1 MIKITFNNDKTTR
14 EYILNLISKKVNED
28 GVIVD
33 KNNTPV
39 IDVDGN
45 EITFEDFGMVASGS
59 EIFVKDNVVSLF
71 KFHENYSDQ

>member
-1 MIKITFNNDKTTR
+1 M
-14 EYILNLISKKVNED
+14 
-28 GVIVD
+28 IVD

-59 EIFVKDNVVSLF
+59 EIFIKDNVVSLF
-71 KFHENYSDQ
+71 KYHENYLNR